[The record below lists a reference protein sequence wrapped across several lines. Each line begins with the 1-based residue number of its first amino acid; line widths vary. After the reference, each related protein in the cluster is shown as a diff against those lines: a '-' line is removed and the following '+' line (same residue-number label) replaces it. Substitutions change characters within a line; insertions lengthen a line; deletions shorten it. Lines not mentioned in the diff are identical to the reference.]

1 MGEPRERVYQCLGD
15 MLSFHI
21 VLLSASE
28 IADTRYYRDHLF
40 LFKKQLQKTS
50 KEHIH
55 YQRTSSVAQSSARL
69 CT

>member
-21 VLLSASE
+21 ILLSASE
-28 IADTRYYRDHLF
+28 IADTRYYRANLLF
-40 LFKKQLQKTS
+40 PQLFKKQLQKTS

-55 YQRTSSVAQSSARL
+55 
-69 CT
+69 